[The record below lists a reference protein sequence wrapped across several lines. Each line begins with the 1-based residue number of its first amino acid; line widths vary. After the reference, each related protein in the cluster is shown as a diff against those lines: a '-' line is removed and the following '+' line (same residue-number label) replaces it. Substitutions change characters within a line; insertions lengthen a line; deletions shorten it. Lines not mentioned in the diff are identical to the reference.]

1 MVAEEVRGGRGRT
14 GRGSGKIRHVPWQ
27 ARFALLALIWGAS
40 FYFIKLALRGFEP
53 LQISTGRLL
62 LGMVF
67 LGSVVALR
75 RERLPQQPIIW
86 FHLAVVGLLLNAL
99 PFSLLA
105 WSETEIPSLLAGI
118 YSAAAPLITV
128 AVAAA
133 ILPDER
139 PGVRRLAGLAVGLF
153 GVFMVLGVWQGTGAA
168 SPRGQAAALAA
179 TFSYGIAYPYARRFL
194 SGSGLPVTVL
204 AFGQLLCA
212 ACELILLMP
221 RTFKSI
227 PPSALLGL
235 VSLGLLGTGVAYII
249 SYSLIRERGA
259 TTTSLVNYPIPVV
272 SVILGVTLL
281 GEPVSWNQPVG
292 AALVLAG
299 VALCEGR
306 LRR

>member
-1 MVAEEVRGGRGRT
+1 V
-14 GRGSGKIRHVPWQ
+14 KIRHVPWQ

-53 LQISTGRLL
+53 LQISTGRLM
-62 LGMVF
+62 LGTLF
-67 LGSVVALR
+67 LGGIVLLR
-75 RERLPQQPIIW
+75 RERLPREPIVW
-86 FHLAVVGLLLNAL
+86 FHLAVAGFFLNAL
-99 PFSLLA
+99 PFSLFA
-105 WSETEIPSLLAGI
+105 WAETEIPSLLAGI
-118 YSAAAPLITV
+118 YNAAAPLITV

-139 PGVRRLAGLAVGLF
+139 PAVRRLAGLAVGLF
-153 GVFMVLGVWQGTGAA
+153 GVFLVLGVWQGTTSA

-179 TFSYGIAYPYARRFL
+179 TCSYGIAYPYARRFL
-194 SGSGLPVTVL
+194 SGRGLPVTVL

-212 ACELILLMP
+212 TCELVLLMP
-221 RTFKSI
+221 RELKPI
-227 PPSALLGL
+227 PPSALVGL
-235 VSLGLLGTGVAYII
+235 VSLGLLGTGVAYIL
-249 SYSLIRERGA
+249 SYSLIRDRGA

-272 SVILGVTLL
+272 SVILGVALL

-306 LRR
+306 IRR